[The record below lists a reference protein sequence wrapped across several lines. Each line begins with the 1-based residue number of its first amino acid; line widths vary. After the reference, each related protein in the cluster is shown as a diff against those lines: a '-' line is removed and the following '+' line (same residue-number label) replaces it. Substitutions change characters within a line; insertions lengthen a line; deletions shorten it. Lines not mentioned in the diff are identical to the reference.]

1 MTYQNLSVLYM
12 EYRMNVE
19 LHIDNSY
26 SRICGLS
33 VAHEKELSKLLSY
46 VIGGSS
52 SYYSGFGPRR
62 KSLLDKRGMFASGL
76 KHRVIDFLNTKR
88 IPFKTKDLRVRPNA

>member
-1 MTYQNLSVLYM
+1 MVLL
-12 EYRMNVE
+12 E
-19 LHIDNSY
+19 IDNSY
-26 SRICGLS
+26 SRISGLS

-46 VIGGSS
+46 VIEGSS

-76 KHRVIDFLNTKR
+76 RARVVEFLNTKS
-88 IPFKTKDLRVRPNA
+88 IAFTTKDSRVRP